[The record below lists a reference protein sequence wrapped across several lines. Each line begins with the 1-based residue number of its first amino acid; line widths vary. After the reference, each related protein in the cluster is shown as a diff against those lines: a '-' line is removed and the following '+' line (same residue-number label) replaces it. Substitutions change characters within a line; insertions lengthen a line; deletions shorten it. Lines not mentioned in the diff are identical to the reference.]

1 MALKALMMRKK
12 IDLKK
17 KEREGIRAQLKDL
30 EKREAELVV
39 SVEEVTN
46 EEEQQAVQES
56 VDALIEEK
64 EKLEASASELDKI
77 INDLEAELEETE
89 AQQDTTP
96 PAEAV
101 PAPGDERSKKPMNI
115 STRSKFFA
123 RMNTQERAA
132 FVGQE
137 PVQKFLGEVRTAIK
151 EKRAIT
157 NIGLLVPQVMLPLLR
172 ENIEDYSKLY
182 RHVTVRAIGGE
193 GRLPIMGSIP
203 EAIWTECCANL
214 NELDLAFSD
223 LTVDCYKVG
232 GYYEVCN
239 ANLED
244 SDLDLAAEIMT
255 ALGQG
260 IGKALDKA
268 ILFGRNS
275 ADKQAMPL
283 GIVTRILQES
293 QPAGYPATARPWQD
307 LHSSNVFSLA
317 STLTGAALIS
327 SIVFASGAIKGKYS
341 RGEKVWVMNEKTYT
355 ALMASTVAVDA
366 QGRIVTGVADR
377 MPVVGGIIEVIEDV
391 PDNMIVAGYMDL
403 YLLAERAGRSFAS
416 SEHVKFLQDKTV
428 FKGTARY
435 DGAPVIAE
443 AFAVIMLNN
452 GTASTALA
460 SVGFAEDKANS
471 VQAIVLNTATASV
484 AVGGTVQLL
493 ALTSPGSG
501 PVTWAS
507 ATPAKATVSTTGVV
521 TGVATGSSVITAT
534 ANGLTAQCTVTV
546 VSA

>member
-1 MALKALMMRKK
+1 MALKALMLRKR

-17 KEREGIRAQLKDL
+17 KELDGIRAQLKDL

-77 INDLEAELEETE
+77 INDLEAELDETE

-96 PAEAV
+96 PAEAA

-157 NIGLLVPQVMLPLLR
+157 NVGLLVPQVMLPLLR

-182 RHVTVRAIGGE
+182 RHVTVRPIGGE

-203 EAIWTECCANL
+203 EAIWTECCAAI
-214 NELDLAFSD
+214 NEMDLAFSD
-223 LTVDCYKVG
+223 MTVDCYKVG

-307 LHSSNVFSLA
+307 LHTSNVFSLA

-366 QGRIVTGVADR
+366 NGRIVTGVADR

-435 DGAPVIAE
+435 DGGPVIAE

-452 GTASTALA
+452 GSASTALA

-471 VQAIVLNTATASV
+471 VQAIVLNTSTASV

-534 ANGLTAQCTVTV
+534 ANGLTASCTVTV